1 MHHRAAIRGTHVNTY
16 AVLLS
21 CATDA
26 VDGPALVRPE
36 RYCQSHDATAF
47 GERMRREQGLEYEV
61 MIWTG
66 PTWRSVRGET
76 AREVIRRRW
85 QP

>member
-1 MHHRAAIRGTHVNTY
+1 MSTY

-21 CATDA
+21 CANET
-26 VDGPALVRPE
+26 VNGPALVCRE
-36 RYCQSHDATAF
+36 RYRKSHDATAF

-66 PTWRSVRGET
+66 LTWRSVHGDT

>member
-1 MHHRAAIRGTHVNTY
+1 MSTY

-21 CATDA
+21 CATEA

-36 RYCQSHDATAF
+36 RYRQSREATAF
-47 GERMRREQGLEYEV
+47 GERMRREKGLEYEV
-61 MIWTG
+61 MIWAG
-66 PTWRSVRGET
+66 PTWRSVHGET
-76 AREVIRRRW
+76 AHEVVRRRW